1 MRRLLRLLVV
11 PLALVACASA
21 ARANGQWTFL
31 GQQAVT
37 DRLDHDAI
45 VVTAAEGRFD
55 AIQLRVLR
63 AAVDF
68 HTVVVHFRNGGRQDV
83 ELRQTIRAGG
93 SSRRIDLT
101 GDDRVI
107 QRVEFWYDARTV
119 RGRQA
124 TVRLFGDR

>member
-1 MRRLLRLLVV
+1 MRRILSLFLV
-11 PLALVACASA
+11 PLAIVACASA
-21 ARANGQWTFL
+21 GRGSGQWTFL

-37 DRLDHDAI
+37 DRLDHDVI
-45 VVTAAEGRFD
+45 VVTGAEGRFD

-68 HTVVVHFRNGGRQDV
+68 HKVTVHFRNGGRQDV
-83 ELRQTIRAGG
+83 EVRQTIPAGG
-93 SSRRIDLT
+93 ATRRIDLT

-107 QRVEFWYDARTV
+107 QRVEFWYDARTA

-124 TVRLFGDR
+124 TVRLFGDH